1 MVVKFVTFKIER
13 FKSMGIFNLKNLSLS
28 TLKSIEVSE
37 YESYQG
43 AIHNYNDNPTPEN
56 LKTWDK
62 FESRYL
68 SLLEEIYQRE
78 EFKDLQ

>member
-1 MVVKFVTFKIER
+1 
-13 FKSMGIFNLKNLSLS
+13 MGIFNLKNLSLS
-28 TLKSIEVSE
+28 ILKSIEVNE

-43 AIHNYNDNPTPEN
+43 AIHNYTENPTPEN
-56 LKTWDK
+56 MKTWDK
-62 FESRYL
+62 FENRYL